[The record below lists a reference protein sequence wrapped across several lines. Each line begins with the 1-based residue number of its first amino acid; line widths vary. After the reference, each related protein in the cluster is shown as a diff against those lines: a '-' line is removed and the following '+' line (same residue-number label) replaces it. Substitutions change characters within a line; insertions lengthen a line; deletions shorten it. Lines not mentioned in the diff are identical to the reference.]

1 MCHGNKLVLY
11 TCMTAEGVCGIHS
24 GTCSNKMNCF
34 WSSFICEHSSLE
46 EVLLKLMEGTDKKFS
61 MQGFGG

>member
-1 MCHGNKLVLY
+1 MGYILGHVPIKLTAFGLGSFVNSVL
-11 TCMTAEGVCGIHS
+11 
-24 GTCSNKMNCF
+24 
-34 WSSFICEHSSLE
+34 EHSSLE